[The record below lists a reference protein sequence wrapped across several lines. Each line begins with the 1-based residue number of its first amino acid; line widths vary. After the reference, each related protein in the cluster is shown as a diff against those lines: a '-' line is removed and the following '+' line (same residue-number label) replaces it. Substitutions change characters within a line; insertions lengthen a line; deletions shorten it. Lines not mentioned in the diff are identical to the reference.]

1 MRITAPDYYNE
12 FSCIAGACRHSC
24 CIGWEIDIDGE
35 TLAFYD
41 GIGGELGQRL
51 QKNICREGG
60 AHFCLDEKERCP
72 FLNGQGLCDIII
84 EQGEEAL
91 CQICDDHPRFRNFFS
106 DREEIGLGL
115 CCEAA
120 ALLIVSRKEKTGMIV
135 LEEGEETLFP
145 EEEAFLALRER
156 VFTCL
161 QDRSRPVFAR
171 LERMLVLCGAEPLE
185 FDAAVWA
192 KELLSLERLSEERDI
207 VLQKV
212 LEMPDAV
219 LPGEGWVETAL
230 EQLAVY
236 FVFRHLA
243 DSLEDDRLTARAAFV
258 DLSVRMI
265 GAMAAAVYGEGLTC
279 SDLAETARLYS
290 SEVEY
295 SPENLEILLEKLS

>member
-120 ALLIVSRKEKTGMIV
+120 AQLIVSRKEKTGMIV
-135 LEEGEETLFP
+135 LEEGEEVLFRGRGFSGFAGKGVHLFAGP
-145 EEEAFLALRER
+145 LPSGFCAAGEDVGPLRGRAFEVR
-156 VFTCL
+156 C
-161 QDRSRPVFAR
+161 RS
-171 LERMLVLCGAEPLE
+171 LG
-185 FDAAVWA
+185 
-192 KELLSLERLSEERDI
+192 K
-207 VLQKV
+207 
-212 LEMPDAV
+212 
-219 LPGEGWVETAL
+219 
-230 EQLAVY
+230 
-236 FVFRHLA
+236 
-243 DSLEDDRLTARAAFV
+243 RAAFSGTAQRGAGHRPAKGAGNARCGPTRGRLGGNGAGAACSLFC
-258 DLSVRMI
+258 LSAS
-265 GAMAAAVYGEGLTC
+265 G
-279 SDLAETARLYS
+279 
-290 SEVEY
+290 
-295 SPENLEILLEKLS
+295 